1 VTDQRKR
8 RGSSWRRADLAA
20 KAAPALTRHRLSG
33 NRHRLRGMSAVA
45 VAGLLLAACGGDEP
59 ESDASNPTKRSN
71 TVEVFGT
78 DRLAFEPD
86 KLAIPAGREVT
97 LELTARSLEHDLI
110 IEGAAASGTA
120 DENDEADDPDDLHV
134 AHADAGDTVT
144 TTFSIDEPGTYTVYC
159 SVPGHRAAGMVAS
172 LEVIET
178 KT

>member
-1 VTDQRKR
+1 
-8 RGSSWRRADLAA
+8 
-20 KAAPALTRHRLSG
+20 
-33 NRHRLRGMSAVA
+33 MSAVA

-59 ESDASNPTKRSN
+59 AFVPSNTTKRSN
-71 TVEVFGT
+71 TVEILGT

-86 KLAIPAGREVT
+86 MFAIPAGQEVT

-144 TTFSIDEPGTYTVYC
+144 ATLSINEPGTYTVYC
-159 SVPGHRAAGMVAS
+159 SVPGHREAGMVAS
-172 LEVIET
+172 LDVTEAQG
-178 KT
+178 